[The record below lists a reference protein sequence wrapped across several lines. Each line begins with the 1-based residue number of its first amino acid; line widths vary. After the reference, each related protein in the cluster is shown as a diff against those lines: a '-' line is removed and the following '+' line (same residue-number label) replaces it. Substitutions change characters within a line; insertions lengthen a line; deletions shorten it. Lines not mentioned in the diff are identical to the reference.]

1 VVEQAG
7 QEEPIVVE
15 AGEEVAAEQQVLAEQ
30 AEVVSLLLKYLTL
43 TQQHSR
49 VD

>member
-15 AGEEVAAEQQVLAEQ
+15 AGEEAGADLQVLAEQ
-30 AEVVSLLLKYLTL
+30 AEVVSLLSKYPTL